1 MLAVNGGE
9 AITNT
14 VTSNQIIFNDAAN
27 SASRARL
34 AVADT
39 LTMRA
44 VNNDNYDSKIEASA
58 IGAAAVTGGLAGGSG
73 VANVGITI
81 GEYAEIDAHNIN
93 MLSDNRLS
101 KTGYNDENF
110 TFAGGGGLTVTLGYA
125 EATQAQNSII
135 HFKEN
140 SDVYVVGNGVSEGDA
155 GIIASS
161 LNKMDTGAKLARA
174 VLYPFLNLWHETR
187 QQIIQI

>member
-1 MLAVNGGE
+1 MRRRLLAVW
-9 AITNT
+9 
-14 VTSNQIIFNDAAN
+14 Q
-27 SASRARL
+27 AS
-34 AVADT
+34 
-39 LTMRA
+39 
-44 VNNDNYDSKIEASA
+44 
-58 IGAAAVTGGLAGGSG
+58 SG

-81 GEYAEIDAHNIN
+81 GEYAEIDAHHHIN

-140 SDVYVVGNGVSEGDA
+140 SDVYVVGNGASEGDA
-155 GIIASS
+155 GVIASS
-161 LNKMDTGAKLARA
+161 LNKMDTGAK
-174 VLYPFLNLWHETR
+174 VNGWSGFLSRNLWHGTR
-187 QQIIQI
+187 QQIIQILYLKMGQSSPHKAVT